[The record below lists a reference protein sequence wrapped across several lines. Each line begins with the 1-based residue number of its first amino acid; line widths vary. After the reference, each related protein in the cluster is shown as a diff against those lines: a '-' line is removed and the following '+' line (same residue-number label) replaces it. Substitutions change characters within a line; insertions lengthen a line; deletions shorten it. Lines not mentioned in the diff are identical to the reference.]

1 MLSGATWSAAAIV
14 GTPVF
19 RIVVSSDSIK
29 NATAI
34 SQGSSRLLE
43 LANDGSGEE
52 ASIGLGWLPF
62 VELGCI
68 SLLGSLSSVRRKP
81 IIADSHID
89 SGSSLKAS
97 KPRIQYQLNTSF
109 RGGVSRHAHATFHNW
124 KRAIELIFNTLA
136 RRRFQSSHN
145 GTSCQF

>member
-1 MLSGATWSAAAIV
+1 M
-14 GTPVF
+14 
-19 RIVVSSDSIK
+19 K

-43 LANDGSGEE
+43 SANDGSGEE

-68 SLLGSLSSVRRKP
+68 GLRGRIHQFAGKP

-89 SGSSLKAS
+89 SGSSL
-97 KPRIQYQLNTSF
+97 
-109 RGGVSRHAHATFHNW
+109 
-124 KRAIELIFNTLA
+124 
-136 RRRFQSSHN
+136 
-145 GTSCQF
+145 